1 MTQLRKHIGIFILI
15 LFSSYQ
21 AHAQVKVVKGKGVYQ
36 GTFNADFDS
45 DGKKDWI
52 KIYETSHNNLGEVYC
67 SSLSKTINIAFIS
80 PVGKEVWSTI
90 GFDDPARFFDR
101 ICLRILIF
109 GINPNEDYESSYT
122 ITIKYSKELN
132 DFILDELYFDDGKS
146 KVNVKKYGKP
156 LGLIRVNDIQEE
168 TFRKSVIEEWDND
181 NKGYVTVKRP
191 KFLPFRE

>member
-21 AHAQVKVVKGKGVYQ
+21 AHAQVKVIKGKGIYQ
-36 GTFNADFDS
+36 GTFNADFDN

-52 KIYETSHNNLGEVYC
+52 KLYEDQDNNYGEVHC
-67 SSLSKTINIAFIS
+67 SSLANIIKIFFTS
-80 PVGKEVWSTI
+80 LVGKEVWSTI

-101 ICLRILIF
+101 ISLRIPLLF
-109 GINPNEDYESSYT
+109 ERNEDYEIAYT
-122 ITIKYSKELN
+122 VTIKYSKELN